1 MPRCL
6 IKLITINF
14 LLFSFFFLPVLGDVI
29 KKIEITGN
37 ERISDSTIEMFS
49 STSINDDLNS
59 KTLNQIIKN
68 LYDTNFF
75 KDISVNFSNNTLFI
89 NVLENP
95 IIQNVTYEGIK
106 SNRIKDE
113 ILKDINLRSK
123 SSYNEIILKK
133 DKDIIQKKLKDLG
146 FYFSKIDIFKEDLND
161 NKINVKYVIDLGEKA
176 KIKKISFIGD
186 KIFKD
191 NKLKSIIVSEEYKF
205 WKFISGKKFLNQ
217 NLIQLDTRLLKS
229 FYLNKGYYNI
239 KINSSFAKIVDKNE
253 FEIIFNIDADKK
265 FYFND
270 LSLKLPNNFEEN
282 NFEDLINTF
291 NEIKGEPYSLN
302 LIDKILEKLE
312 VISLSDHYES
322 ISASVEEDLIDN
334 MINLRFIINEN
345 DQTFVEKINILGN
358 NVTRENVIRNQ
369 FEIDEGDPYNEILT
383 NKSINNLKSLNFFK
397 QVKSEIIDGNTPN
410 TKIINIMVEE
420 KPTGEIT
427 AGAGIGSSGGTVSFG
442 VKENNYLGKG
452 MSLKANITINQESV
466 KGIYS
471 IRDPNYK
478 NSDKSIYASAQ
489 AIETDR
495 LKNFGYKTN
504 KTGFTLG
511 VDFEYLDNFFVG
523 IGNSNFYEKISTD
536 NTASSLQKKQ
546 EGNYWD
552 SFLNFNFDYDTR
564 NQKFQTTDGFRSRYF
579 IDIPLVSETNTF
591 TNSYDYKVYSEL
603 YENNI
608 TSVGLFLKS
617 SKSLNNK
624 DIKLSE
630 RIFLP
635 SSKLR
640 GFERGKIGP
649 KDGTDFV
656 GGNYAAS
663 INFSTTVPKLLE
675 NSQNVDV
682 LFFLDAANIW
692 GIDYDSTL
700 DDRSKIRSSIGVG
713 IDWLTPIGPL
723 NFTLAETLSKSD
735 SDVTETF
742 RFNLGTTF

>member
-161 NKINVKYVIDLGEKA
+161 NKINIKYVIDLGEKA
-176 KIKKISFIGD
+176 KIKKITFIGD

-523 IGNSNFYEKISTD
+523 IGNSHFYERISTD

-663 INFSTTVPKLLE
+663 INFSTTAGK
-675 NSQNVDV
+675 
-682 LFFLDAANIW
+682 F
-692 GIDYDSTL
+692 
-700 DDRSKIRSSIGVG
+700 SKCRCFVFS
-713 IDWLTPIGPL
+713 
-723 NFTLAETLSKSD
+723 
-735 SDVTETF
+735 
-742 RFNLGTTF
+742 RCC

>member
-161 NKINVKYVIDLGEKA
+161 NKINIKYVIDLGEKA
-176 KIKKISFIGD
+176 KIKKITFIGD

-383 NKSINNLKSLNFFK
+383 NKSINNLKSLNIFK

-523 IGNSNFYEKISTD
+523 IGNSHFYERISTD

-723 NFTLAETLSKSD
+723 SFTLAETLSKSD

>member
-161 NKINVKYVIDLGEKA
+161 NKINIKYVIDLGEKA
-176 KIKKISFIGD
+176 KIKKITFIGD

-523 IGNSNFYEKISTD
+523 IGNSHFYEKISTD

-723 NFTLAETLSKSD
+723 SFTLAETLSKSD

>member
-161 NKINVKYVIDLGEKA
+161 NKINIKYVIDLGEKA
-176 KIKKISFIGD
+176 KIKKITFIGD

-523 IGNSNFYEKISTD
+523 IGNSHFYERISTD

-723 NFTLAETLSKSD
+723 SFTLAETLSKSD

>member
-161 NKINVKYVIDLGEKA
+161 NKINIKYVIDLGEKA
-176 KIKKISFIGD
+176 KIKKITFIGD

-478 NSDKSIYASAQ
+478 NSDKSIYVSAQ

-523 IGNSNFYEKISTD
+523 IGNSHFYEKISTD

-723 NFTLAETLSKSD
+723 SFTLAETLSKSD

>member
-161 NKINVKYVIDLGEKA
+161 NKINIKYVIDLGEKA

-523 IGNSNFYEKISTD
+523 IGNSHFYEKISTD

-723 NFTLAETLSKSD
+723 SFTLAETLSKSD

>member
-176 KIKKISFIGD
+176 KIKKITFIGD

-191 NKLKSIIVSEEYKF
+191 KKLKSIIVSEEYKF

-229 FYLNKGYYNI
+229 FYLNKGFYNI

-723 NFTLAETLSKSD
+723 SFTLAETLSKSD

>member
-68 LYDTNFF
+68 LYDSNFF

-161 NKINVKYVIDLGEKA
+161 NKINIKYVIDLGEKA

>member
-1 MPRCL
+1 MARCL

-49 STSINDDLNS
+49 SISINDDLNS

-123 SSYNEIILKK
+123 SSYNEIILKR

-161 NKINVKYVIDLGEKA
+161 NKINIKYVIDLGEKA
-176 KIKKISFIGD
+176 KIKKITFIGD

-253 FEIIFNIDADKK
+253 FEIIFNINADKK

-452 MSLKANITINQESV
+452 LSLKANITINQESV

-478 NSDKSIYASAQ
+478 NSDKSIYVSAQ

-523 IGNSNFYEKISTD
+523 IGNSHFYERISTD

-552 SFLNFNFDYDTR
+552 SFLNLNFDYDTR

-579 IDIPLVSETNTF
+579 VDIPLVSETNTF

-723 NFTLAETLSKSD
+723 SFTLAETLSKSD